1 MIGGVKN
8 PLKLLKTKG
17 LVVVLPTTTCSSRI
31 KPLLNKG
38 FDETNHPMDGH
49 LGHISA
55 LQSATE
61 IRQPLENSGNFP
73 LAKKIRDFPCMM
85 KSSGF

>member
-1 MIGGVKN
+1 
-8 PLKLLKTKG
+8 
-17 LVVVLPTTTCSSRI
+17 
-31 KPLLNKG
+31 
-38 FDETNHPMDGH
+38 MDGH

-73 LAKKIRDFPCMM
+73 LAKKIRDFPCTM